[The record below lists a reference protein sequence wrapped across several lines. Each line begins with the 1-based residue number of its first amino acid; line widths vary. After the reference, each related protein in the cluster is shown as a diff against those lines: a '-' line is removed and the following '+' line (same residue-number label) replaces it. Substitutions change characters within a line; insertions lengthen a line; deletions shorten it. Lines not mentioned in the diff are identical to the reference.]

1 MARPRK
7 TAEELMAVTVRLPVA
22 FIKHVDEISAKTG
35 VSRSDII
42 RPRIDTSDTSS
53 ISVTM
58 KPAPQKRQ
66 RIGKASAADPKL
78 MMQLAGM
85 GNNLNQIARTVNSGL
100 LTGQSV
106 DGMAVLIALM
116 NIEQQIKRLSADSKN
131 AD

>member
-42 RPRIDTSDTSS
+42 RPRIDTSDSS
-53 ISVTM
+53 PISVTFN
-58 KPAPQKRQ
+58 PAPQKRQ
-66 RIGKASAADPKL
+66 RVAKASAADPKL
-78 MMQLAGM
+78 MAQLAGI
-85 GNNLNQIARTVNSGL
+85 GNNLNQIARTVNSGV

-106 DGMAVLIALM
+106 DGMSVLITLM
-116 NIEQQIKRLSADSKN
+116 NIEQQIKRLSAESKN

>member
-22 FIKHVDEISAKTG
+22 FIKRVDEISEKTG

-78 MMQLAGM
+78 MMQLAGI
-85 GNNLNQIARTVNSGL
+85 GNNMNQIARAVNSAAL
-100 LTGQSV
+100 QGQSV
-106 DGMAVLIALM
+106 DSTSILISLM
-116 NIEQQIKRLSADSKN
+116 NIEQQIKRLSMESKN